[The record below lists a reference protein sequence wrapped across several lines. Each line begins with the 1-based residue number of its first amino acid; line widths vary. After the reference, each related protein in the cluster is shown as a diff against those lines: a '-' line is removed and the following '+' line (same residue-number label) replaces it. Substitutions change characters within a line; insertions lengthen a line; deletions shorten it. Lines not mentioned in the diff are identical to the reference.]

1 MDQKCKQTGLRAH
14 CKGPVKMVFCLIVGC
29 ASKSTREKDLKF
41 FQVPSVVTNQGE
53 EAEKLLTERRSLWI
67 SAISRDDLTE
77 QIIVNDQVCDRHFV
91 PGKGAKSWDRFNVD
105 WNVPW
110 YIVDNESNIDDALLT
125 WNKLFS
131 EVADSH
137 ASVKRR
143 RVKGTPLP
151 LMNNKISETMKE
163 RHWIH

>member
-1 MDQKCKQTGLRAH
+1 
-14 CKGPVKMVFCLIVGC
+14 MVFCLIVGC

-53 EAEKLLTERRSLWI
+53 EAEKLLKERHSLWI
-67 SAISRDDLTE
+67 SAISQDELTE
-77 QIIVNDQVCDRHFV
+77 LILTNDQVCDRHFV
-91 PGKGAKSWDRFNVD
+91 SGNGAKSWDRFNVD

-110 YIVDNESNIDDALLT
+110 HIVENESNRDDALLT

-137 ASVKRR
+137 APVKRR

-151 LMNNKISETMKE
+151 WMNNKISETMKE
-163 RHWIH
+163 RDWIH

>member
-14 CKGPVKMVFCLIVGC
+14 CKGPVKMVFCLIVVC
-29 ASKSTREKDLKF
+29 ASKSTREKDLNF

-53 EAEKLLTERRSLWI
+53 EAEKLLKERHSLWI
-67 SAISRDDLTE
+67 SAISRGDLTE
-77 QIIVNDQVCDRHFV
+77 QIIANDQVCDRHFV
-91 PGKGAKSWDRFNVD
+91 SGKGAKRWDRFNVD

-110 YIVDNESNIDDALLT
+110 HIVENESSIDDTLLT

-137 ASVKRR
+137 PPVKRR

-151 LMNNKISETMKE
+151 WMNNKISETMKE
-163 RHWIH
+163 RDWIH